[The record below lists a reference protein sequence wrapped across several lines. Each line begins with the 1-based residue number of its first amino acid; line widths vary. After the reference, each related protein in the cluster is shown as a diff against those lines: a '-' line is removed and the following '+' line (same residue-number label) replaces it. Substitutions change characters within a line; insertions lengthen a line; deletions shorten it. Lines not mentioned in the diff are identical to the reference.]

1 MLLLLI
7 TILGIL
13 LRLNVSKKITRKT
26 ENNEK
31 IVDIMM
37 LLNYLSN
44 FWGNFEMPSINCET
58 NLILAWSE
66 RCILSDTN
74 ANEETKLAITDTKL
88 YVSIEM
94 LSTQDNG
101 KLLEQ
106 LKSGFKRTINW
117 NKYQSKITRQAVS
130 WYLGYLID
138 LNFLFYRLRMLT
150 IEQYKQNIF
159 FQL

>member
-44 FWGNFEMPSINCET
+44 FLETFEMPAINCET

-74 ANEETKLAITDTKL
+74 ANQETITIRNNRHKTL
-88 YVSIEM
+88 C
-94 LSTQDNG
+94 
-101 KLLEQ
+101 
-106 LKSGFKRTINW
+106 FH
-117 NKYQSKITRQAVS
+117 
-130 WYLGYLID
+130 
-138 LNFLFYRLRMLT
+138 
-150 IEQYKQNIF
+150 
-159 FQL
+159 

>member
-13 LRLNVSKKITRKT
+13 LRLNVSKKITRKA

-44 FWGNFEMPSINCET
+44 FWGTFEMPSINCET

-117 NKYQSKITRQAVS
+117 NKYQSKITRQAAS